1 MPAAVGTFASAK
13 QFLGIALETAPGTP
27 VAMTTTLAVDKF
39 DWEDKPTWLDDTSW
53 TGSMVG
59 TRGKQSGVIKTD
71 FSISGNV
78 YGDTI
83 GFLLRNILGDV
94 GYTGGTNAGGSTTTT
109 GALTA
114 GVTAVIPVTSAT
126 SIVTGTVLAIDTAG
140 LLELVTVLSVAAL
153 NVTLTA
159 PVAKSHLTAATV
171 QPVTAPFNSK
181 FSVYNGGNGQ
191 PVTHTLTHFQ
201 GTPTG
206 TGARVF
212 PSACLSDL
220 TLKWNAE
227 TALFTYEAKGSSWPS
242 AIAGATPTAAPS
254 TVPPIASWRT
264 IMGVAGPAT
273 GGTLV
278 AVATD
283 GEIAIKRKLDPMY
296 TGQNSQAP
304 LIIQRGEV
312 DVTGKA
318 KFIAVTNS
326 FTTSA
331 SAEQAYL
338 YMLNN
343 TQPQMQLVIDNG
355 GAGAADIKHTINHT
369 SAAFTAAKFDGGKDA
384 IMWDVEFQG
393 IPTATDA
400 GISGGISPIAYTVA
414 NAVPPQSY

>member
-1 MPAAVGTFASAK
+1 MPVGTFASAK
-13 QFLGIALETAPGTP
+13 QFVGIAVETAPGTP
-27 VAMTTTLAVDKF
+27 VAMTTTIPCDKF
-39 DWEDKPTWLDDTSW
+39 EAEDKPVWLDDDSW

-59 TRGKQSGVIKTD
+59 TRGKQQGVIKTE
-71 FSISGNV
+71 FTMSGNV
-78 YGDTI
+78 FGDTA
-83 GFLLRNILGDV
+83 GYLLRNILGDV
-94 GYTGGTNAGGSTTTT
+94 AYTGGTNAGSSTTTT

-114 GVTAVIPVTSAT
+114 GVTAVIPVASAT
-126 SIVTGTVLAIDTAG
+126 GIIAGTVLAIDTAG

-153 NVTLTA
+153 NVTITA
-159 PVAKSHLTAATV
+159 PVVKSHSTAATV

-206 TGARVF
+206 TGARVL
-212 PSACLSDL
+212 PSACLSSL

-242 AIAGATPTAAPS
+242 QIAGTPPVAAPS
-254 TVPPIASWRT
+254 TVPPIASWRA
-264 IMGVAGPAT
+264 IMGVAGPAS
-273 GGTLV
+273 GGTQVL
-278 AVATD
+278 VATD
-283 GEIAIKRKLDPMY
+283 GEIAIKRKLSPLF

-318 KFIAVTNS
+318 NFIAVTSS

-331 SAEQAYL
+331 SAEQSYL

-343 TQPQMQLVIDNG
+343 TQPQMQLVLDNG
-355 GAGAADIKHTINHT
+355 VAGAGNIKHTINHQ
-369 SAAFTAAKFDGGKDA
+369 SAAFTAAKLDGGKDA
-384 IMWDVEFQG
+384 IMYACEFQG

-400 GISGGISPIAYTVA
+400 GGSGGISPIAYTLA
-414 NAVPPQSY
+414 NAVPPQTY

>member
-13 QFLGIALETAPGTP
+13 QFVGIAVEPAPGTP
-27 VAMTTTLAVDKF
+27 VAMTTTIACDKF
-39 DWEDKPTWLDDTSW
+39 DWEDKPVWLDDTSW

-59 TRGKQSGVIKTD
+59 TRGKQAGVIKTD
-71 FSISGNV
+71 FSMSGNV

-94 GYTGGTNAGGSTTTT
+94 TYTGGTNAGSSTTTT
-109 GALTA
+109 GILTA
-114 GVTAVIPVTSAT
+114 GVTAVVPVTSAT
-126 SIVTGTVLAIDTAG
+126 GIVTGTVLAIDTAG
-140 LLELVTVLSVAAL
+140 LLELVTVLSVAAN
-153 NVTLTA
+153 NVTITA
-159 PVAKSHLTAATV
+159 PVTKTHASGVTV

-201 GTPTG
+201 GTPSG

-242 AIAGATPTAAPS
+242 QIAGATPTAAPS
-254 TVPPIASWRT
+254 VVPPIASWRA
-264 IMGVAGPAT
+264 IMGVAGPAS

-296 TGQNSQAP
+296 TAQNSQAP

-318 KFIAVTNS
+318 KFIAVNSS

-343 TQPQMQLVIDNG
+343 TQPQMQLVLDNG
-355 GAGAADIKHTINHT
+355 VAGAGDIKHTINHQ

-384 IMWDVEFQG
+384 IMYDCEFQG
-393 IPTATDA
+393 IPTTTDA
-400 GISGGISPIAYTVA
+400 GASGGISPIAYTLA
-414 NAVPPQSY
+414 NAVPPQTY